1 LNHPPSSFILE
12 AEPNPQKKRRSIV
25 NSILVG
31 SAVAV
36 VALLGIVTYYLVRT
50 LEQARRTAL
59 AAEEFLVSARP
70 RIEEATDRLNGILR
84 HTDEVMSTVEQGVA
98 AFSRHRSGAITT
110 VMKAFTT
117 VSAVIAGASQI
128 ARLFFK
134 DSPAIKDSPA
144 T

>member
-12 AEPNPQKKRRSIV
+12 AEPIRKKRRSIV

-36 VALLGIVTYYLVRT
+36 VVLLGIATYYLVRT

-98 AFSRHRSGAITT
+98 AFGRHRSGAITT
-110 VMKAFTT
+110 VMKALTT

-134 DSPAIKDSPA
+134 DNPAIKDSPA